1 MNKAQAAIAVDSLA
15 KARHYAAG
23 VLSGEIVA
31 CRWVRLAVERDE
43 RDRLNAHERGLHFD
57 EYAAARVLVF
67 FAYLSHYK
75 GEWRGKRLEL
85 EPWQCWI
92 ISVVF
97 GWKRASGKRRYR
109 QIYEEVA
116 RKNGKTIK
124 IAGVGGYGLMKDG
137 EGAPEIYAAAT
148 TRDQSKRLWKDA
160 RKMLGNSS
168 LKKLLKFR
176 DSDSWIEYAANDG
189 FFVPLSRESE
199 AIDGS
204 NPHFALVDELHAHKT
219 REIHDVLVSGQG
231 ARSQPLLWEITTAGF
246 TNNKETSICLEQREY
261 TTKVLEQQWH
271 DDEHFGI
278 IFTLDDWENEWKDPS
293 AWVKA
298 NPNLEY
304 QYASELTGYD
314 NKKKRW
320 NSQPMMRGSV
330 KLDYL
335 QGQVTKAI
343 NSQVARVGVL
353 TKNFNIWLSSAVSWL
368 NPDKWTACTRQFALE
383 DLAAAEKIWI
393 GIDLASVND
402 LASIAILAAMPD
414 GTERVWQRSYV
425 PQEQVDHAIK
435 ARSVPY
441 DQWIRDGWL
450 VATPGAVTDYEYII
464 ADLLG
469 LDWRG
474 GKITESGILYHLPT
488 PENIGGDRW
497 NLGWVGS
504 KLIEFGLPVVGYGMG
519 YQSMSPAMK
528 ELERAYLA
536 GTLHHAGDP
545 LLTWAMS
552 NVVATLDPALNVK
565 PDKKASKEKI
575 DPAVALFIAKG
586 VSLGQP
592 ESDESAY
599 QDSVYI

>member
-1 MNKAQAAIAVDSLA
+1 MDKAHAAIATDSLA

-23 VLSGEIVA
+23 VKSGAITA
-31 CRWVRLAVERDE
+31 CRWVKLAIERDE
-43 RDRLNAHERGLHFD
+43 RDRQNGHERGLTFD
-57 EYAAARVLVF
+57 EYAAARVLVL

-75 GEWRGKRLEL
+75 GEWRGQRLEL

-92 ISVVF
+92 IATVF
-97 GWKRASGKRRYR
+97 GWKRTNGKRRFR
-109 QIYEEVA
+109 QVYEEVA

-124 IAGVGGYGLMKDG
+124 IAGVGAYGLMKDG

-160 RKMLGNSS
+160 RKMLGNSR
-168 LKKLLKFR
+168 LANRLKFR
-176 DSDSWIEYAANDG
+176 DSDSWIEYPANDG

-204 NPHFALVDELHAHKT
+204 NPHFALVDELHAHRT

-261 TTKVLEQQWH
+261 TCKILEGSWE

-278 IFTLDDWENEWKDPS
+278 IYTLDDWESEWKDPA

-304 QYASELTGYD
+304 WYASELTGWD
-314 NKKKRW
+314 TAQSRW
-320 NSQPMMRGSV
+320 THRPMMRGSV
-330 KLDYL
+330 KHDYL

-353 TKNFNIWLSSAVSWL
+353 TKNFNVWLSSEVSWL
-368 NPDKWTACTRQFALE
+368 NVDKWTANAREYTLE
-383 DLAAAEKIWI
+383 NLRDAIKVWI

-414 GTERVWQRSYV
+414 GSERVWQRSYV
-425 PQEQVDHAIK
+425 PQEQVDNAVK
-435 ARSVPY
+435 VRSVPY
-441 DQWIRDGWL
+441 DQWVRDGWL
-450 VATPGAVTDYEYII
+450 VPTPGGVTDYEYIMH
-464 ADLLG
+464 DLAG
-469 LDWRG
+469 DEWRNG
-474 GKITESGILYHLPT
+474 IVNENGILHHLPR
-488 PENIGGDRW
+488 PEIIGGDRW
-497 NLGWVGS
+497 NLGWIGS
-504 KLIEFGLPVVGYGMG
+504 KLIEMGFNVVGYGMG

-528 ELERAYLA
+528 ALERSYLA

-575 DPAVALFIAKG
+575 DPAVALIIAKG
-586 VSLGQP
+586 VSLSVEAETEG
-592 ESDESAY
+592 AY
-599 QDSVYI
+599 DH